1 MEFKIKYEAEPISD
15 VYEVQIFTI
24 HADETSFETVEIGF
38 FHKDEEEDLL
48 IDLIETLNR
57 MKEFGNW
64 TDNYPVVEGFNR
76 WFGSEKLSEEEWEA
90 LGSNYRD
97 IAEGLTWPCNIH
109 GKAARMETFAIT
121 FADWAGRECPVEIVY

>member
-57 MKEFGNW
+57 MKEFGSL
-64 TDNYPVVEGFNR
+64 TDNSPGVEGFNR

-90 LGSNYRD
+90 L
-97 IAEGLTWPCNIH
+97 
-109 GKAARMETFAIT
+109 
-121 FADWAGRECPVEIVY
+121 